1 MATQTPMWR
10 EVSAKKK
17 DIFERH
23 GVAMLNL
30 KQVAQEF
37 GCKDERTAK
46 KRAGGSGHPWD
57 LRGSSS
63 ALRGRC
69 ACKGPGGQAWHELSR
84 ETRI

>member
-10 EVSAKKK
+10 DVSAKKK
-17 DIFERH
+17 DMFARH

-46 KRAGGSGHPWD
+46 KELEALAVPGISVGRRVLYEVDVLAKA
-57 LRGSSS
+57 LVARRGMN
-63 ALRGRC
+63 
-69 ACKGPGGQAWHELSR
+69 
-84 ETRI
+84 